1 MIQWQYDI
9 ILIFVGILV
18 GFINTLAG
26 GGSSVLYP
34 ILIFMGMPIHTA
46 IGTSR
51 VGFLSQGIFSV
62 AGFKSKGVFLFPFN
76 VYVAIAAMFGG
87 LIGAWLS
94 IHTSAKNLTRI
105 LAVIM
110 ILIAILILIQSKI
123 KQEKNLPVRIK
134 GQWLW
139 ISFLVYFLIGIYGGF
154 IQAGMGFMI
163 IIAGLLVN
171 RFNLTQANSIKALI
185 VLILTVPTLYMFARK
200 GLVNWEAGLF
210 IAIGTAIGS
219 WLTSR
224 WSVNVNEKYIR
235 AIIASIVVVL
245 ALKLWF
251 YQ

>member
-1 MIQWQYDI
+1 MITNDL
-9 ILIFVGILV
+9 ILIATGILV

-76 VYVAIAAMFGG
+76 VYVSIAAMSGG
-87 LIGAWLS
+87 LLGAWISL
-94 IHTSAKNLTRI
+94 HTPAKRLTHI
-105 LAVIM
+105 LAFIM
-110 ILIAILILIQSKI
+110 ILIAILILIQSRI
-123 KQEKNLPVRIK
+123 KKNKGSHRIK
-134 GQWLW
+134 GKWLW
-139 ISFLVYFLIGIYGGF
+139 ISYIVYFLIGIYGGF

-163 IIAGLLVN
+163 ILAGTLVN
-171 RFNLTQANSIKALI
+171 RFNLTEANSIKALI
-185 VLILTVPTLYMFARK
+185 VLVLTIPTLYMFAVK
-200 GLVNWEAGLF
+200 GFVNWEAGVA

-224 WSVNVNEKYIR
+224 WSVNVNEKYLRI
-235 AIIASIVVVL
+235 IIASIVILL
-245 ALKLWF
+245 AIKLWF

>member
-1 MIQWQYDI
+1 MLSIQNDL
-9 ILIFVGILV
+9 ILILVGVLV

-51 VGFLSQGIFSV
+51 VGFLAQGIFSV
-62 AGFKSKGVFLFPFN
+62 AGFKSKGIFLFPFN
-76 VYVAIAAMFGG
+76 LYVAVAAMLGG

-94 IHTSAKNLTRI
+94 IHTPAKDLTRI

-110 ILIAILILIQSKI
+110 IMIAILILIQSKI
-123 KQEKNLPVRIK
+123 KKQLNQSVRIK
-134 GQWLW
+134 GKWLL
-139 ISFLVYFLIGIYGGF
+139 ISFIIYFFIGIYGGF

-185 VLILTVPTLYMFARK
+185 VLILTIPTLYMFAVK

-210 IAIGTAIGS
+210 IALGTAAGS

-235 AIIASIVVVL
+235 RIIAAIVIIL
-245 ALKLWF
+245 AIKLWF

>member
-1 MIQWQYDI
+1 MNPTYDL

-51 VGFLSQGIFSV
+51 VGFVAQGVFSV
-62 AGFKSKGVFLFPFN
+62 AGFKSKGVFIFPFN
-76 VYVAIAAMFGG
+76 FFVALSAMTGG
-87 LIGAWLS
+87 LLGAWISLQVPS
-94 IHTSAKNLTRI
+94 KNLTKI
-105 LAVIM
+105 LAFIM
-110 ILIAILILIQSKI
+110 IMIAVLILIQSKI
-123 KQEKNLPVRIK
+123 KNQTGNYRISGK
-134 GQWLW
+134 WLW
-139 ISFLVYFLIGIYGGF
+139 ISFVIYFFIGMYGGF

-163 IIAGLLVN
+163 ILAGSLIN

-185 VLILTVPTLYMFARK
+185 VLILTIPTLTMFAIQNK
-200 GLVNWEAGLF
+200 VNWEAGF
-210 IAIGTAIGS
+210 AIAIGTALGS

-224 WSVNVNEKYIR
+224 WSVSVNEKYIR
-235 AIIASIVVVL
+235 IIIATIVILL
-245 ALKLWF
+245 AVKLWF

>member
-1 MIQWQYDI
+1 MLNLQNDI

-62 AGFKSKGVFLFPFN
+62 AGFKSKGIFLFPFN
-76 VYVAIAAMFGG
+76 VYAALAAMFGG

-94 IHTSAKNLTRI
+94 IRTPARNLTRI

-110 ILIAILILIQSKI
+110 IVIAVLILIQSRI
-123 KQEKNLPVRIK
+123 KQEQHKSVRITGK
-134 GQWLW
+134 WLW
-139 ISFLVYFLIGIYGGF
+139 ISLFVYFLIGIYGGF

-163 IIAGLLVN
+163 IIAGLLIN
-171 RFNLTQANSIKALI
+171 HFSLTQANSIKALI
-185 VLILTVPTLYMFARK
+185 VLILTIPTLYMFAVK
-200 GLVNWEAGLF
+200 DLVNWEAGLA

-224 WSVNVNEKYIR
+224 WSVSVNEKYIR
-235 AIIASIVVVL
+235 FIIASIVVLL
-245 ALKLWF
+245 AIKLWF